1 MQMATK
7 QNRRSDQEWVTLIR
21 ECRASGLSDKDWC
34 AHHAIQVRTFYK
46 QVARPRKKGFDI
58 PKTRRTSV
66 SVPQDVVPLEI
77 AEEASRTGSTGY
89 TDSSVRHPDLFPAV
103 ILSIRDYRIE
113 ITNHAEQSTISSI
126 LSALQQLC

>member
-1 MQMATK
+1 MQMAAK
-7 QNRRSDQEWVTLIR
+7 QNRRSDQDWVTLIR

-34 AHHAIQVRTFYK
+34 AHRAIQVRTFYK
-46 QVARPRKKGFDI
+46 QVARLRKKGFDI
-58 PKTRRTSV
+58 PRTRRTSV

-77 AEEASRTGSTGY
+77 TEEASRTGSAGY
-89 TDSSVRHPDLFPAV
+89 TDSSVRHPDPFPAV

-113 ITNHAEQSTISSI
+113 ITNHAEQSIISSV

>member
-1 MQMATK
+1 MAVK

-34 AHHAIQVRTFYK
+34 AQHAIQVRTFYK
-46 QVARPRKKGFDI
+46 QVARLRKKGFDI
-58 PKTRRTSV
+58 PQTRRTSA

-77 AEEASRTGSTGY
+77 AGEAPWIGSAGY
-89 TDSSVRHPDLFPAV
+89 ADSSVRHPDSFPAV
-103 ILSIRDYRIE
+103 ILKIRDYRME
-113 ITNHAEQSTISSI
+113 ITNHAEQRTISSI